1 VKGDCVL
8 VGYIL
13 TLDNSHPEAD
23 AVATRD
29 GHTTDVGAAREARRN
44 LGPRAEVIGLAGRVA
59 PELHRV
65 ARDPVLPGWYL
76 KEVDCRYCSSIEEI
90 VVAPRARAKV
100 TPLGEWVMGN
110 GTITRS
116 PVIGVVEVQGGA
128 YRKELERRYEEAYE
142 NEIWVNMPLPPVT
155 FEEVEERT
163 YGP

>member
-13 TLDNSHPEAD
+13 TLDSSHPEAD
-23 AVATRD
+23 AVATQD
-29 GHTTDVGAAREARRN
+29 GRTTDVGAAREARRN
-44 LGPRAEVIGLAGRVA
+44 VGPRAEVISLAGRVA

-65 ARDPVLPGWYL
+65 ARDPILPGRYL

-90 VVAPRARAKV
+90 VEAPRARAKV
-100 TPLGEWVMGN
+100 TSLGEWVVGN

-128 YRKELERRYEEAYE
+128 TAKSSSGGMKRPTKTR
-142 NEIWVNMPLPPVT
+142 
-155 FEEVEERT
+155 F
-163 YGP
+163 G